1 MAYINNFGKGLR
13 TNGFDRRPKE
23 AGRKKGKSLVT
34 MLKKQLFDG
43 SQMIDI
49 KDAEVLDE
57 EGEPT
62 GQKVNVRVSMVSS
75 EALILHYVKR
85 ALKSDVILKD
95 AINRIDGMPKQSI
108 THDGAETTVV
118 IGHNIIRADEIDLK
132 AKNKK

>member
-1 MAYINNFGKGLR
+1 MGNNIKNFGKGLR
-13 TNGFDRRPKE
+13 TNGFERRPDD
-23 AGRKKGKSLVT
+23 AGRPKGKKSLVT

-49 KDAEVLDE
+49 KDAEVLDDD
-57 EGEPT
+57 GEPT
-62 GQKVNVRVSMVSS
+62 GQKVNVRVSMVSA

-85 ALKSDVILKD
+85 ALKSDLILKD

-118 IGHNIIRADEIDLK
+118 IGHNVIRADEIDLK
-132 AKNKK
+132 QKK